1 MIKKKK
7 MKKNSMKNEQF
18 NALMT
23 FCELSRDLECSR
35 NAVFNLYMPDFFAVP
50 DFPED
55 GEEDDDFSSRIRGRK
70 QMSLT
75 ASKLPKVKRT
85 IACFAKYLKMSE
97 IETMLVVA
105 AYSKAIADC
114 DSSFEMRD
122 LVDYFDLNAVDFMPL
137 RKYFDGLVKD
147 GIFIK
152 CSNCHRLSY
161 RLEQSLAEAIQ
172 NNTTYEK
179 SEKKKIDRY
188 MFCSIVS
195 DMIDE
200 RNDSGQTTRRLFAEV
215 EALEAQN
222 SDLKFVQNVKKL
234 VRAIDL
240 RTFFYECCDDFITNL
255 RGHVSDLESTLNDI
269 YDSMRARMNVA
280 ADLING
286 KHPLVVADLIEK
298 SDGNFISDI
307 TIKLT
312 EKGKDLFLEEDVKLY
327 SKAGSKDKNLELPE
341 NIHGK
346 KMFYGAELER
356 KIDFLTQSLMDENF
370 KSLQARLEKESMPK
384 GVAVIFY
391 GVPGTGKTETAM
403 QIARKTGRKV
413 YHVDISASK
422 SMWFGESEKIIK
434 RIFTDYGSM
443 CKDEKLKPILL
454 FNEADALF
462 SKRKDVNSSNV
473 AQTEN
478 AIQNIILEEL
488 EKLDGI
494 LIATTNLADNL
505 DPAFERRFIF
515 KLKFDK
521 PTIEAKQSIWQ
532 SKLVWLAEDQC
543 RKLAADYD
551 FSGGEI
557 DNIVR
562 KVVMDE
568 VISGTRPDFNFV
580 VDQCKN
586 EKFLN
591 AKHAKVGF

>member
-1 MIKKKK
+1 
-7 MKKNSMKNEQF
+7 
-18 NALMT
+18 
-23 FCELSRDLECSR
+23 
-35 NAVFNLYMPDFFAVP
+35 
-50 DFPED
+50 
-55 GEEDDDFSSRIRGRK
+55 
-70 QMSLT
+70 
-75 ASKLPKVKRT
+75 
-85 IACFAKYLKMSE
+85 
-97 IETMLVVA
+97 
-105 AYSKAIADC
+105 
-114 DSSFEMRD
+114 
-122 LVDYFDLNAVDFMPL
+122 
-137 RKYFDGLVKD
+137 
-147 GIFIK
+147 
-152 CSNCHRLSY
+152 
-161 RLEQSLAEAIQ
+161 
-172 NNTTYEK
+172 
-179 SEKKKIDRY
+179 
-188 MFCSIVS
+188 
-195 DMIDE
+195 
-200 RNDSGQTTRRLFAEV
+200 
-215 EALEAQN
+215 
-222 SDLKFVQNVKKL
+222 
-234 VRAIDL
+234 
-240 RTFFYECCDDFITNL
+240 
-255 RGHVSDLESTLNDI
+255 
-269 YDSMRARMNVA
+269 MRARMNVA

-341 NIHGK
+341 NIHEK

-370 KSLQARLEKESMPK
+370 KSLQNRLEKESMPK

-413 YHVDISASK
+413 YHVDIRASK

-515 KLKFDK
+515 KLKFDR
-521 PTIEAKQSIWQ
+521 PTLEAKQSIWQ

>member
-1 MIKKKK
+1 
-7 MKKNSMKNEQF
+7 MK
-18 NALMT
+18 T
-23 FCELSRDLECSR
+23 FCELSRDLEGSR
-35 NAVFNLYMPDFFAVP
+35 NVVFNLYMPEFFAAP
-50 DFPED
+50 DMS
-55 GEEDDDFSSRIRGRK
+55 EDDEDDGDLPFTGGRHCRSM
-70 QMSLT
+70 QVT

-312 EKGKDLFLEEDVKLY
+312 EKGKDLFLEEDVNLY

-341 NIHGK
+341 NIHEK

-370 KSLQARLEKESMPK
+370 KSLQNRLEKESMPK

-515 KLKFDK
+515 KLKFDR
-521 PTIEAKQSIWQ
+521 PTLEAKQSIWQ

-543 RKLAADYD
+543 CKLAAEYD

>member
-1 MIKKKK
+1 
-7 MKKNSMKNEQF
+7 MKKEQF
-18 NALMT
+18 NALKT
-23 FCELSRDLECSR
+23 FCELSRDLENSK
-35 NAVFNLYMPDFFAVP
+35 NAVFNLYMPEFFAAP
-50 DFPED
+50 DFQD
-55 GEEDDDFSSRIRGRK
+55 EDDEEDFSSRIRGRN

-75 ASKLPKVKRT
+75 ASKMPKVKRT
-85 IACFAKYLKMSE
+85 IARFAKYLKMSE

-105 AYSKAIADC
+105 AYSRAIADC
-114 DSSFEMRD
+114 DSSFEMRE

-137 RKYFDGLVKD
+137 RKYFDCLVKD
-147 GIFIK
+147 GIFVK

-172 NNTTYEK
+172 NNTTYKK
-179 SEKKKIDRY
+179 SEKKRIDRY
-188 MFCSIVS
+188 MFCSLVS

-200 RNDSGQTTRRLFAEV
+200 RCDSGQPTRRLFAEV

-222 SDLKFVQNVKKL
+222 SDLKFVQNLKKL
-234 VRAIDL
+234 ILAIDL
-240 RTFFYECCDDFITNL
+240 RTFFYECCDDFITNM
-255 RGHVSDLESTLNDI
+255 RGHESDLESTLSDI
-269 YDSMRARMNVA
+269 YDSMRARMGA
-280 ADLING
+280 ANDLING
-286 KHPLVVADLIEK
+286 KHPLLEADLIEK

-312 EKGKDLFLEEDVKLY
+312 DKGKELFLEDDVQLY
-327 SKAGSKDKNLELPE
+327 SKKGSKDKKLELPE
-341 NIHGK
+341 DIK
-346 KMFYGAELER
+346 EKQMFYAPELKQ
-356 KIDFLTQSLMDENF
+356 KIDFLAQSLMEENF
-370 KSLQARLEKESMPK
+370 VNLQKRLEKESMPK

-391 GVPGTGKTETAM
+391 GAPGTGKTETAM

-422 SMWFGESEKIIK
+422 SCWFGESEKIIK
-434 RIFTDYGSM
+434 RIFTDYAAM
-443 CKDEKLKPILL
+443 CKDEVQKPILL

-462 SKRKDVNSSNV
+462 SRRKDVRTSSL

-521 PTIEAKQSIWQ
+521 PTLEAKQSIWQ

-557 DNIVR
+557 DNIAR

-580 VDQCKN
+580 IDQCKN
-586 EKFLN
+586 ERVLST
-591 AKHAKVGF
+591 KHAKVGF

>member
-1 MIKKKK
+1 
-7 MKKNSMKNEQF
+7 MKKEQF

-23 FCELSRDLECSR
+23 FCELSRDLEGSK
-35 NAVFNLYMPDFFAVP
+35 NAVFNLYMPEFFAAP
-50 DFPED
+50 DFPD
-55 GEEDDDFSSRIRGRK
+55 EDDEEDFSSCIRGRH
-70 QMSLT
+70 QMPLT
-75 ASKLPKVKRT
+75 ASKMPKVKRM
-85 IACFAKYLKMSE
+85 IARFAKYLKMPE
-97 IETMLVVA
+97 IETMLVIA

-114 DSSFEMRD
+114 DSSFEMREI
-122 LVDYFDLNAVDFMPL
+122 VDYFDLNAVDFMPL

-147 GIFIK
+147 GIFVK

-161 RLEQSLAEAIQ
+161 RLDQSLADAIQ
-172 NNTTYEK
+172 NNTAYEK
-179 SEKKKIDRY
+179 SEKKSVDRY
-188 MFCSIVS
+188 IFCNLVS
-195 DMIDE
+195 DMIAE
-200 RNDSGQTTRRLFAEV
+200 RSDSGQPTRRLFAEV

-222 SDLKFVQNVKKL
+222 SDLKFVQNLKKL
-234 VRAIDL
+234 IQAIDL
-240 RTFFYECCDDFITNL
+240 RTFFYECCDDFITNM
-255 RGHVSDLESTLNDI
+255 RGHESDLESTLSDI
-269 YDSMRARMNVA
+269 YDSMRARMGA
-280 ADLING
+280 ATDLING
-286 KHPLVVADLIEK
+286 KHPLLEADLIEK

-312 EKGKDLFLEEDVKLY
+312 DKGKELFLEDDVQLY
-327 SKAGSKDKNLELPE
+327 SKKGSKDKKLELPE
-341 NIHGK
+341 DIK
-346 KMFYGAELER
+346 EKQMFYAPELKQ
-356 KIDFLTQSLMDENF
+356 KIDFLAQSLMEENF
-370 KSLQARLEKESMPK
+370 VNLQKRLEKESMPK

-391 GVPGTGKTETAM
+391 GAPGTGKTETAM

-422 SMWFGESEKIIK
+422 SCWFGESEKIIK
-434 RIFTDYGSM
+434 RIFTDYAAM
-443 CKDEKLKPILL
+443 CRDEVQKPILL

-462 SKRKDVNSSNV
+462 SRRKDVSSSSV

-521 PTIEAKQSIWQ
+521 PTLEAKQSIWQ

-543 RKLAADYD
+543 RKLATDYD

-568 VISGTRPDFNFV
+568 VISGNRPDFNFV
-580 VDQCKN
+580 LDQCKN
-586 EKFLN
+586 EKFMSS
-591 AKHAKVGF
+591 KHAKVGF

>member
-1 MIKKKK
+1 
-7 MKKNSMKNEQF
+7 
-18 NALMT
+18 
-23 FCELSRDLECSR
+23 
-35 NAVFNLYMPDFFAVP
+35 
-50 DFPED
+50 
-55 GEEDDDFSSRIRGRK
+55 
-70 QMSLT
+70 
-75 ASKLPKVKRT
+75 
-85 IACFAKYLKMSE
+85 MSE

-114 DSSFEMRD
+114 DSSFEMRE

-147 GIFIK
+147 GIFVK

-341 NIHGK
+341 NIHEK

-370 KSLQARLEKESMPK
+370 KSLQNRLEKESMPK

-515 KLKFDK
+515 KLKFDR
-521 PTIEAKQSIWQ
+521 PTLEAKQSIWQ

>member
-23 FCELSRDLECSR
+23 FCELSRDLEGSR
-35 NAVFNLYMPDFFAVP
+35 NAVFNLYMPEFFAAP

-85 IACFAKYLKMSE
+85 IASFAKYLKMSE

-286 KHPLVVADLIEK
+286 KHPLYVTAL
-298 SDGNFISDI
+298 S
-307 TIKLT
+307 
-312 EKGKDLFLEEDVKLY
+312 LE
-327 SKAGSKDKNLELPE
+327 
-341 NIHGK
+341 
-346 KMFYGAELER
+346 
-356 KIDFLTQSLMDENF
+356 
-370 KSLQARLEKESMPK
+370 
-384 GVAVIFY
+384 
-391 GVPGTGKTETAM
+391 
-403 QIARKTGRKV
+403 
-413 YHVDISASK
+413 
-422 SMWFGESEKIIK
+422 
-434 RIFTDYGSM
+434 
-443 CKDEKLKPILL
+443 
-454 FNEADALF
+454 
-462 SKRKDVNSSNV
+462 
-473 AQTEN
+473 
-478 AIQNIILEEL
+478 
-488 EKLDGI
+488 
-494 LIATTNLADNL
+494 
-505 DPAFERRFIF
+505 
-515 KLKFDK
+515 
-521 PTIEAKQSIWQ
+521 
-532 SKLVWLAEDQC
+532 
-543 RKLAADYD
+543 
-551 FSGGEI
+551 
-557 DNIVR
+557 
-562 KVVMDE
+562 
-568 VISGTRPDFNFV
+568 
-580 VDQCKN
+580 
-586 EKFLN
+586 
-591 AKHAKVGF
+591 

>member
-1 MIKKKK
+1 
-7 MKKNSMKNEQF
+7 MKKNSMKKEQF
-18 NALMT
+18 DALKT
-23 FCELSRDLECSR
+23 FCELSRDLEGSR
-35 NAVFNLYMPDFFAVP
+35 NAVFNLYMPDFFAAP
-50 DFPED
+50 DMS
-55 GEEDDDFSSRIRGRK
+55 EDDEDDGDLPFTRGRHCRSMPFK
-70 QMSLT
+70 
-75 ASKLPKVKRT
+75 ASKVSKVKRT
-85 IACFAKYLKMSE
+85 IASFAKYLKMSE

-341 NIHGK
+341 NIHEK

-370 KSLQARLEKESMPK
+370 KSLQNRLEKESMPK

-515 KLKFDK
+515 KLKFDR
-521 PTIEAKQSIWQ
+521 PTLEAKQSIWQ

-568 VISGTRPDFNFV
+568 VISGTRPDFDFV